1 MDLGGFPVHFGEEA
15 SVSFALDFE
24 RLMKGLRCLKASSF
38 CCFLLINC
46 EMQLFD

>member
-24 RLMKGLRCLKASSF
+24 RLMKGLKASSF
-38 CCFLLINC
+38 CCFLLINY